1 MREFNITGTCIPEK
15 HYMVDICDKLDYI
28 LNLVENEKYFVINR
42 PRQYGKTTTLYQIRR
57 ILSSK
62 YVVISI
68 SFEGYGNSVFS
79 SETLFVNEFINA
91 VKKSLIINKANN
103 ELIESWQKI
112 DGSISPMTNLSQNI
126 TSLVNSSDREI
137 ILMIDEVD
145 KSSGNQIFIDFLGM
159 LRTKYL
165 SRNEGTD
172 ATFKSVI
179 LASVHDVKNLRLKIR
194 TDEDHKFNSPW
205 NIAAPFDI
213 DMSFSPEEIS
223 TMLTQYENDHN
234 TGMDMDKV
242 SNGLYYFTNGYPF
255 LVSYICKIIDEKLS
269 KEWNSDGI
277 DKAVKIFL
285 GEKTT
290 LTDSLIKNIENDKEL
305 YDLVYTLLVTLDPI
319 DYISSNSTIEKG
331 VMYGIISKGNNNK
344 VVISNK
350 IFELYI
356 YNHLMSKKKLSR
368 NIGNTDDMERKYVSD
383 GKLNMSK
390 ILDGFKNFM
399 HSEYRNKDENFIERE
414 GRLLFLAFLKPIING
429 SGFYYVEAETG
440 EDKRM
445 DVIVTYGK
453 EEFIIELK
461 IWRGASEHERAL
473 DQLTDY
479 LNLMNHD
486 VGYLLTFSFNKHK
499 DTASSWAIH
508 SDKKIYNVVV

>member
-1 MREFNITGTCIPEK
+1 M
-15 HYMVDICDKLDYI
+15 
-28 LNLVENEKYFVINR
+28 
-42 PRQYGKTTTLYQIRR
+42 
-57 ILSSK
+57 
-62 YVVISI
+62 
-68 SFEGYGNSVFS
+68 
-79 SETLFVNEFINA
+79 
-91 VKKSLIINKANN
+91 
-103 ELIESWQKI
+103 
-112 DGSISPMTNLSQNI
+112 
-126 TSLVNSSDREI
+126 
-137 ILMIDEVD
+137 
-145 KSSGNQIFIDFLGM
+145 
-159 LRTKYL
+159 
-165 SRNEGTD
+165 
-172 ATFKSVI
+172 
-179 LASVHDVKNLRLKIR
+179 
-194 TDEDHKFNSPW
+194 
-205 NIAAPFDI
+205 
-213 DMSFSPEEIS
+213 
-223 TMLTQYENDHN
+223 
-234 TGMDMDKV
+234 
-242 SNGLYYFTNGYPF
+242 
-255 LVSYICKIIDEKLS
+255 
-269 KEWNSDGI
+269 
-277 DKAVKIFL
+277 KIFL

-368 NIGNTDDMERKYVSD
+368 NIGSTDDMERKYVLD

-461 IWRGASEHERAL
+461 IWRGTSEHERAL
-473 DQLTDY
+473 NQLTDY

-486 VGYLLTFSFNKHK
+486 AGYFLTFSFNKHK
-499 DTASSWAIH
+499 DTASSWIIH
-508 SDKKIYNVVV
+508 SDKKIYDVVV